1 MIQSITVYSNGDSND
16 LATWS
21 NVPYL
26 FCRALEKRGIKVY
39 RVNIEANKILKR
51 LFNTASYYLYRKI
64 LHKNACPEYNRT
76 WMHRLLTERK
86 ISKANKMFP
95 NTDLNLFLSYAFINK
110 KSDKPNVLWCD
121 WTDRVSIERMGRKP
135 QWYERAGLKYE
146 DYVLANA
153 DALYTMFP
161 VCKEKMEEYYSKEF
175 RYLNRNV
182 INTVYNGTFDL
193 KRNINTRFASKKII
207 FIGNHRYK
215 SAAYE
220 LAYTYN
226 RLKKFHTNLTLD
238 IIGMKKSELSEIDSS
253 DGITF
258 HGYLNKRYQSQ
269 CDLYYKLIQEATILV
284 NPARQWGAYSSTVE
298 AMYYGCPVVVS
309 PYDDFVKEFG
319 VNIGFGVYANNK
331 NDLQY
336 CIDMILNAPYEK
348 YRQMSICAHKKVADH
363 TWDNYIDCFLLDLN
377 SIGIS

>member
-121 WTDRVSIERMGRKP
+121 WTDRVSIERGQIPVPVLQHQDGGLYADRP
-135 QWYERAGLKYE
+135 PAGE
-146 DYVLANA
+146 D
-153 DALYTMFP
+153 
-161 VCKEKMEEYYSKEF
+161 EK
-175 RYLNRNV
+175 
-182 INTVYNGTFDL
+182 G
-193 KRNINTRFASKKII
+193 
-207 FIGNHRYK
+207 G
-215 SAAYE
+215 
-220 LAYTYN
+220 
-226 RLKKFHTNLTLD
+226 
-238 IIGMKKSELSEIDSS
+238 G
-253 DGITF
+253 
-258 HGYLNKRYQSQ
+258 
-269 CDLYYKLIQEATILV
+269 
-284 NPARQWGAYSSTVE
+284 
-298 AMYYGCPVVVS
+298 
-309 PYDDFVKEFG
+309 
-319 VNIGFGVYANNK
+319 
-331 NDLQY
+331 
-336 CIDMILNAPYEK
+336 
-348 YRQMSICAHKKVADH
+348 DH
-363 TWDNYIDCFLLDLN
+363 P
-377 SIGIS
+377 G

>member
-1 MIQSITVYSNGDSND
+1 M
-16 LATWS
+16 
-21 NVPYL
+21 
-26 FCRALEKRGIKVY
+26 EKRGIKVY

-319 VNIGFGVYANNK
+319 VNIGFGVYAN
-331 NDLQY
+331 
-336 CIDMILNAPYEK
+336 I
-348 YRQMSICAHKKVADH
+348 
-363 TWDNYIDCFLLDLN
+363 
-377 SIGIS
+377 